1 MTTKYGH
8 HTTQRE
14 VSFTFHEGHLL
25 LAPSAHVA
33 FLKDVQNMA
42 KKGIEHEKDKLINKD
57 AAAKEAYEGIADQ
70 FQEVINHVVDDLVF
84 GHLEDKAP
92 GLANIARVK
101 VGTRDEF
108 MAMPTEQQ
116 NQHINAVLRSG
127 LKHLMLS
134 SQQALAAVIFCMPTK
149 LAGAVKLTFSMLES
163 VIDKMRLAVMRPG
176 QDSEPDAE
184 SVAMSEGEEWP
195 EPELV
200 STGKQDIKIRFN
212 GTHAFLSPDSYIGH
226 FQALSPVLRRNVYE
240 SKAKFMAETG
250 RNADIADDFVEFML
264 NDVLFGELEMK
275 CEIISREVGIKIG
288 SAEEFQAASA
298 AAQAEMISDALN
310 SGTHHLFKLSSE
322 SVDYA
327 TADDDD
333 IRSIIPFGM
342 VIIRNALARIKHS
355 ADISQAPNAP
365 QH

>member
-1 MTTKYGH
+1 MTTPH
-8 HTTQRE
+8 LTNQRE
-14 VSFTFHEGHLL
+14 VNFTFHEGFLL
-25 LAPSAHVA
+25 LAPDAHLA
-33 FLKDVQNMA
+33 FLEDVKLMA
-42 KKGIEHEKDKLINKD
+42 KKGIEHEKDRLISQD
-57 AAAKEAYEGIADQ
+57 PGAKKAYEEIKDEFQDVVNDITDEMVFAD
-70 FQEVINHVVDDLVF
+70 
-84 GHLEDKAP
+84 LEDKVT

-127 LKHLMLS
+127 LKHLMLRAK
-134 SQQALAAVIFCMPTK
+134 QAMAAVIFVLPKTMAEAMK
-149 LAGAVKLTFSMLES
+149 LAFSLLEQ
-163 VIDKMRLAVMRPG
+163 VIDRMRLAVMRPG
-176 QDSEPDAE
+176 QDVEPESE

-212 GTHAFLSPDSYIGH
+212 GTHAFLSPDSYLGH

-250 RNADIADDFVEFML
+250 RNADIADEFVEFML

-275 CEIISREVGIKIG
+275 CEIISHEVGIKIG
-288 SAEEFQAASA
+288 SAEEFQAASV

-310 SGTHHLFKLSSE
+310 SGTNHLLKLSSE

-333 IRSIIPFGM
+333 IRSIIPFGL

-355 ADISQAPNAP
+355 ADISQTPNAP